1 MLKRILA
8 ILLIVT
14 IALVLVSC
22 SVNEREYT
30 DIINMIESYKN
41 EVEKILRIMKLEM
54 LNIWMFQLK
63 EEQLLVTMKK
73 RI

>member
-41 EVEKILRIMKLEM
+41 EVEK
-54 LNIWMFQLK
+54 NIKNYEIRNVEYMDVST
-63 EEQLLVTMKK
+63 EGGAIIGYYEG
-73 RI
+73 I